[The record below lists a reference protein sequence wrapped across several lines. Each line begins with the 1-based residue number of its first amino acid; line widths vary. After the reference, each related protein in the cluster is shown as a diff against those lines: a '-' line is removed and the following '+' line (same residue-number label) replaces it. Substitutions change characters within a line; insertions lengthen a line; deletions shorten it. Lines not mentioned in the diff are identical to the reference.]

1 MFYHPHVD
9 PLYLQLWL
17 CTAVVCAKSSI
28 LHIWPAELGLYPG
41 NPKWNCLNQ
50 LYELSLDNQELR
62 RCAVPRDLNTMNRET
77 GRCVGTHL
85 NIVANNRPELCGWWL
100 ECRSAQV
107 DMGHVIL
114 PRPSQNLILFTT
126 RLLIKSENKKMFLRI
141 WVRNVA
147 RGGEPRRYVP
157 AGRRE
162 RLVCAAA

>member
-1 MFYHPHVD
+1 MENSYNYRFEKTFMFYHPHVD

-17 CTAVVCAKSSI
+17 CTAVVYAKSSI

-100 ECRSAQV
+100 VCRSGGAADDPSVSQS
-107 DMGHVIL
+107 IFTNKEKAL
-114 PRPSQNLILFTT
+114 LATRALSTRRRP
-126 RLLIKSENKKMFLRI
+126 
-141 WVRNVA
+141 
-147 RGGEPRRYVP
+147 
-157 AGRRE
+157 
-162 RLVCAAA
+162 